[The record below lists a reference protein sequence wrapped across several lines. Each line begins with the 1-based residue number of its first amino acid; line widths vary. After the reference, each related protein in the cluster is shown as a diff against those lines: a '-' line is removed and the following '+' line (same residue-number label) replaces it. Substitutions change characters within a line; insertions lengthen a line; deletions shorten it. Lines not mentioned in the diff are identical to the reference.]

1 MRWALNLYTTPKT
14 KKCLP
19 IIMNRLKRRRF
30 QPGLW
35 LITLSSNKENLLDIF
50 QSIYYMQPMFEKMNP
65 DIVGIAENE
74 DAARELLIKILEDV
88 YKQQGSFD
96 VQTYF
101 EFQE

>member
-1 MRWALNLYTTPKT
+1 MRWALNLYTTQKT

-19 IIMNRLKRRRF
+19 IIMNRLQRRRL

-50 QSIYYMQPMFEKMNP
+50 QSIYYMQPMFEKLNP

-74 DAARELLIKILEDV
+74 DAARALVIKILEDT
-88 YKQQGSFD
+88 YKQLGSFD